1 MTSLSGVTLND
12 ACVETYQQLK
22 LGKKLKYIIFHLN
35 KENTEIAVEKS
46 SDSVDYDNFLADLPE
61 DECRWAVYDLEYEKE
76 EGAGKRNKLTF
87 VSWAPDSAKMKQKM
101 AYASSKDIL
110 RRALT
115 GIAVEIQGTDFSEV
129 AHENVLDKASR
140 GH

>member
-1 MTSLSGVTLND
+1 M
-12 ACVETYQQLK
+12 ETYQQLK

-76 EGAGKRNKLTF
+76 EGVGKRNKLTF

-101 AYASSKDIL
+101 AYASSKDML